1 MVNQESRT
9 IIAVQICYYQHPNRI
24 QSVTKSITI
33 SIYKDVSSIIV
44 ISNQSSTR
52 MAGLRLAVSC
62 ILASLCF
69 SSLCAADDVK
79 VFVKGVTSIAKTDDN
94 FVCATLDWW
103 PSEKCDYNQCPW
115 GKAGLLNLDLNNK
128 ILANA
133 IKAFDPLRIRLGGS
147 LQDQLFY
154 QVGDSIKK
162 FPHFKKQDDGL
173 FGFSKGSLPMDRW
186 DQLNDLFKQT
196 NAKITLGLN
205 ALIGKRKS
213 DNSTLWVGEWNS
225 KNARDFMKY
234 TASKGY
240 KIDSYELGNELC
252 ASGVAARLEA
262 DQYAKDIIQ
271 LKEIVKELY
280 PDRETQPRVLGP
292 AGFYDTE
299 WFKTFLEVSGPNAV
313 DGVTHHIYNLGAG
326 VDKTL
331 INKIQDPYFLDEIAE
346 TFKDLENVV
355 KEFGPWAGPWVGESG
370 GAYNSGGK
378 DVSHTFVNGFWY
390 LDQLGMTA
398 TFNHKVY
405 CRQALIGGNYGLLNT
420 TSFIPNPDYYGA
432 LLWHRLMGKT
442 VLATSHFGSP
452 YLRTY
457 THCSKQKPGITM
469 LIINMSNSTSMDV
482 SVTNDENKYPHNYRM
497 TVNGSNQREEYH
509 LTPKDGNIQSDVV
522 LLNGTPL
529 QLTSSQ
535 DIPSLSPKI
544 VDSSSPITVAPDSI
558 VYVTIRDFKAP
569 ACA

>member
-1 MVNQESRT
+1 ME
-9 IIAVQICYYQHPNRI
+9 
-24 QSVTKSITI
+24 
-33 SIYKDVSSIIV
+33 
-44 ISNQSSTR
+44 
-52 MAGLRLAVSC
+52 GLRLALFF
-62 ILASLCF
+62 ILASSCF
-69 SSLCAADDVK
+69 SSLYAAEDAVE

-94 FVCATLDWW
+94 FICATLDWW

-115 GKAGLLNLDLNNK
+115 EKAGILNLDLNNK

-133 IKAFDPLRIRLGGS
+133 IKAFDPLRIRIGGS
-147 LQDQLFY
+147 LQDQVVY
-154 QVGDSIKK
+154 QVGDAIKK
-162 FPHFKKQDDGL
+162 FPHFKKQGDGL
-173 FGFSKGSLPMDRW
+173 FGFSRGSLPMDRW
-186 DQLNDLFKQT
+186 DQLNALFSQA
-196 NAKITLGLN
+196 NAKITFGLN
-205 ALIGKRKS
+205 ALLGKRKS
-213 DNSTLWVGEWNS
+213 DNSTLWVGDWNS
-225 KNARDFMKY
+225 NNARDFMKY

-252 ASGVAARLEA
+252 ASGVSARLEA
-262 DQYAKDIIQ
+262 DQYAKDIVQ
-271 LKEIVKELY
+271 LKEILKDLY
-280 PDRETQPRVLGP
+280 PDRQTQPKLLGP
-292 AGFYDTE
+292 AGFFESE
-299 WFKTFLEVSGPNAV
+299 WFKTFLEVSGPQVV

-331 INKIQDPYFLDEIAE
+331 INKVQDPYFLDEIAE
-346 TFKDLENVV
+346 TFKDLENVI

-442 VLATSHFGSP
+442 VLGTSHFGSP

-469 LIINMSNSTSMDV
+469 LIINMSNSTSFDV
-482 SVTNDENKYPHNYRM
+482 SVINDVNKYPHSYKM
-497 TVNGSNQREEYH
+497 TVNGPNKREEYH

-535 DIPSLSPKI
+535 DIPPLNPKI
-544 VDSSSPITVAPDSI
+544 VDSSSPIRVAPDSI